1 MACNEKSLSKRKDEL
16 YVTDSLVYVL
26 KESERLID
34 WSVRDFTVV
43 RFVFFS
49 VLRHACLP
57 QLNI

>member
-1 MACNEKSLSKRKDEL
+1 MEL

-34 WSVRDFTVV
+34 WNVRDFTVV
-43 RFVFFS
+43 RFVVFS